1 VQCTCSRTCT
11 GVQRAPSCPAT
22 TIIMGCAAPVCAKHW
37 RQHGGGAA
45 AGRVSSAR
53 TRVGSSARVKATRV
67 GLQGYTGRATRLHG
81 SYKGAQV
88 GYKASVVTATRVH
101 GSTYM
106 GTTGPLT
113 RVARARRHPGYS
125 FQCPN
130 ATHISLWNLPASQ
143 EEGV

>member
-1 VQCTCSRTCT
+1 MAAQPPDACRLRGRESVRRHASRL
-11 GVQRAPSCPAT
+11 
-22 TIIMGCAAPVCAKHW
+22 
-37 RQHGGGAA
+37 HGSGY
-45 AGRVSSAR
+45 
-53 TRVGSSARVKATRV
+53 KATRV
-67 GLQGYTGRATRLHG
+67 GLQGYTGATRVHR
-81 SYKGAQV
+81 S